1 MKLTTAAVFFFC
13 GLKKIPKGLNSNVI
27 YDATGH
33 GATKQSSDAS
43 VGYTIM

>member
-1 MKLTTAAVFFFC
+1 MKLTTAADVFLQF
-13 GLKKIPKGLNSNVI
+13 KKGLNSNAI

-33 GATKQSSDAS
+33 GATKQSSSAL